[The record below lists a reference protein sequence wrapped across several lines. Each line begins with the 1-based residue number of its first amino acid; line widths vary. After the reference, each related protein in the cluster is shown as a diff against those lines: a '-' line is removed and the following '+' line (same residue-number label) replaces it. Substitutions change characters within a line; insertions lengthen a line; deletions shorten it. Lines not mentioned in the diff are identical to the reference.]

1 MSELTHGRQVNVLL
15 VDDHPE
21 SLTALEAVLSR
32 PNYNL
37 IKAQSGEEALRA
49 LLKLDFALILLDVR
63 MPDLSGFDIARLIR
77 QREKNRNVPIIFVTG
92 FGRDTDS
99 ITEGYLSGAVDY
111 LLKPVDPDI
120 LRAKAAF
127 FIDLH
132 IKTEALKLAGQY
144 YKQLETS
151 RVIVWR
157 ADSKTLRLTYVS
169 AEMGRI
175 LGYPLENWTM
185 IDDFWSDHI
194 HPDDKERVTAMLASA
209 AQERSSRQFEYRI
222 IAQDGT
228 IIWFQNLVHIPQE
241 EIYPTEIIGVMLDI
255 SERKEA
261 EETIRRANEQLEQRV
276 MERTAELRASLNE
289 KEVLLKE
296 IHHRVKNNLQ
306 VISSLLNLQKSKTKN
321 PDVWNTLNDSQNRVR
336 SMALIHEKLYE
347 TKDLARVD
355 FGKYINDLAAALLG
369 SYGVATDR
377 VKLHIR
383 SDVHLDIDTAI
394 PCGLIV
400 NELISNALK
409 YAFPDAG
416 NGEIT
421 IDFTKDQSNY
431 SLTVQDNGVGFPKDR
446 DFRTVDSLGMRL
458 VNTLTRQ
465 LEGSIDMENAS
476 GTTFRIF
483 FPEIRPAFHNGSSY
497 NGARKME

>member
-1 MSELTHGRQVNVLL
+1 
-15 VDDHPE
+15 
-21 SLTALEAVLSR
+21 
-32 PNYNL
+32 
-37 IKAQSGEEALRA
+37 
-49 LLKLDFALILLDVR
+49 
-63 MPDLSGFDIARLIR
+63 
-77 QREKNRNVPIIFVTG
+77 
-92 FGRDTDS
+92 
-99 ITEGYLSGAVDY
+99 
-111 LLKPVDPDI
+111 
-120 LRAKAAF
+120 
-127 FIDLH
+127 
-132 IKTEALKLAGQY
+132 
-144 YKQLETS
+144 
-151 RVIVWR
+151 
-157 ADSKTLRLTYVS
+157 
-169 AEMGRI
+169 
-175 LGYPLENWTM
+175 
-185 IDDFWSDHI
+185 
-194 HPDDKERVTAMLASA
+194 
-209 AQERSSRQFEYRI
+209 
-222 IAQDGT
+222 
-228 IIWFQNLVHIPQE
+228 VHIQQE